1 MGFNVTQLVND
12 VLKVEIVGARKDD
25 IVEYGV
31 RWVVGQAASAGERV
45 KRVNGE
51 LFIGAATNLVAN
63 VGVDDGIVENSFDNV
78 DIFNTDTVAIDG
90 NIFIKRRLY
99 YHKLEFVKEGGTEY
113 QYSWMCEH
121 KLAGYIRPRIFIDDN
136 GENVDFAY
144 LGKYEASEDE
154 TGKARSVQ
162 NAFPRVSINRENS
175 RKAARKNDGNGDNTD
190 SRYGIMDLAEYHYH
204 IVVPF
209 EIEFAT
215 RHSQSIMQGAVSL
228 LYGSSHLALTT
239 EENDNIIVLTN
250 SQAEG
255 YVLGQVIGI
264 GTSQGSGSVAVN
276 RIVTD
281 IQLNSPAAEQATIT
295 FDGDPVTVTEGNFIT
310 AGAWHTGA
318 TNGVKASSGIFKAN
332 NGKYPIVFRGYENP
346 YGNIFKFVDG
356 GKVVDHQLWVTDE
369 RSSYNDSSSSEGK
382 YAAPFVPVSYVNAKS
397 SDYVKKLG
405 YDKMFP
411 YARLPIEVGA
421 NNATYYADYYYE
433 NDGDRTLLVGGFW
446 GNGSYAGLFYWVAN
460 FSLSA
465 SNIYIGFRLSYRP
478 LKGVN

>member
-1 MGFNVTQLVND
+1 MGFNITQLVND
-12 VLKVEIVGARKDD
+12 VLKVEIVGARKSD

-63 VGVDDGIVENSFDNV
+63 VGVDGEIVENSFDNV

-121 KLAGYIRPRIFIDDN
+121 KLAGYIRPRIFIYDN

-154 TGKARSVQ
+154 AGKARSVQ
-162 NAFPRVSINRENS
+162 NAFPRVNISRENS

-215 RHSQSIMQGAVSL
+215 RHSQSIMVGAIDMAYDNAHV
-228 LYGSSHLALTT
+228 ALTT
-239 EENDNIIVLTN
+239 ETDDNIIVISNNHAATFRI
-250 SQAEG
+250 
-255 YVLGQVIGI
+255 GQVIGI
-264 GTSQGSGSVAVN
+264 GTDRSNDNVVGNVL
-276 RIVTD
+276 IED
-281 IQLNSPAAEQATIT
+281 IEVDTPTAGQTTIT
-295 FDGDPVTVTEGNFIT
+295 FSGDPVTVTAGNVI
-310 AGAWHTGA
+310 ANRAWFTGA
-318 TNGVKASSGIFKAN
+318 TNGVKASSGALTAN
-332 NGKYPIVFRGYENP
+332 DGKYPIVFRGYENQ
-346 YGNIFKFVDG
+346 YGNIYKFVDC
-356 GKVVDHQLWVTDE
+356 GKIINHQLWVTDD
-369 RSSYNDSSSSEGK
+369 RSAYDDIAAVGSEF
-382 YAAPFVPVSYVNAKS
+382 AAPFVPVAYVNAKAS
-397 SDYVKKLG
+397 GYSKTLG

-411 YARLPIEVGA
+411 YARLPIEIGA
-421 NNATYYADYYYE
+421 NNVTYYADYYYQ
-433 NDGDRTLLVGGFW
+433 NTGNITLLVGGGW
-446 GNGSYAGLFYWVAN
+446 YDGGGAGLFRWYAAY
-460 FSLSA
+460 SLGATGIS
-465 SNIYIGFRLSYRP
+465 YGFRLSYRP